1 MRDSNGAY
9 KGPSPPVFE
18 GQIQPK
24 MLEVLACKQ
33 APCLSVEI
41 VAQKILVASDCQGAV
56 RFPKEGTKCAYAHIT
71 HDTGEVALFCE
82 CRDHL

>member
-24 MLEVLACKQ
+24 MLEVLACKE
-33 APCLSVEI
+33 ALCLSVEI
-41 VAQKILVASDCQGAV
+41 VAQIILLASECQGAV
-56 RFPKEGTKCAYAHIT
+56 RLPKKGIKCAKAHII